1 MKRIKNKIEGVRPFN
16 LFTLRSCYYYQTVA
30 GLASFGIPY
39 ENILMGYLSFPQKNF
54 QIEKKSFSD
63 KEMGKIW
70 GYKSKACNLSLR
82 GFLRNIDKHNPVI
95 AGIDCFYVESRPEA
109 YRKKHSPHW
118 ILVHGYD
125 LDIGIFDVVE
135 QDYSNSY
142 KYTEKTISIS
152 NLLYGNIM
160 YRRPPIGRKKACRV
174 LIKKR
179 IKGNGIKKIL
189 ERIGRGSFEQAQKAS
204 EANLETLKT
213 LILQQNASIQEKSP
227 EITAYLKE
235 MKYSFSIIKKIEIFT
250 DTPEKAARIS
260 FIVAAYSN
268 LLSVFWKMENK
279 KDYGFAFRYKDNIIK
294 KIDDLLIAEYVTY
307 NDISEGC
314 KCWLKQ

>member
-125 LDIGIFDVVE
+125 LDIMTKTVSFTGEFITLWLTSSSLSLAIYAFI
-135 QDYSNSY
+135 
-142 KYTEKTISIS
+142 EKFIPS
-152 NLLYGNIM
+152 
-160 YRRPPIGRKKACRV
+160 K
-174 LIKKR
+174 
-179 IKGNGIKKIL
+179 KKIL
-189 ERIGRGSFEQAQKAS
+189 SAEEIRKNEEMIDSIKSILTADKISEEAEESTAIAS
-204 EANLETLKT
+204 EVNEEKQDLEAAGINATEPQATESMQGKI
-213 LILQQNASIQEKSP
+213 ILRGRKN
-227 EITAYLKE
+227 
-235 MKYSFSIIKKIEIFT
+235 
-250 DTPEKAARIS
+250 
-260 FIVAAYSN
+260 V
-268 LLSVFWKMENK
+268 
-279 KDYGFAFRYKDNIIK
+279 
-294 KIDDLLIAEYVTY
+294 
-307 NDISEGC
+307 
-314 KCWLKQ
+314 